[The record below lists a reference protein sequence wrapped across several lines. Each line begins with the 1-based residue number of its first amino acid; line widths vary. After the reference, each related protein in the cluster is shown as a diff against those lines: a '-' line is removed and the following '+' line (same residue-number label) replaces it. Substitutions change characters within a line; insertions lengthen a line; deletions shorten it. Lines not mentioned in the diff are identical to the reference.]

1 MTLKTAEVLVRYVSG
16 TVLEENNEFKL
27 NIEWEKES

>member
-1 MTLKTAEVLVRYVSG
+1 MTLKTVEVLVRYMSG
-16 TVLEENNEFKL
+16 TVLEENNKFEM